1 MTIPMITIPI
11 LAISLFVNI
20 CLMVLN
26 QWMIKAWE
34 KDVNEKIQ
42 LCKQINQSWG
52 DRYDRLLQELEQ
64 CYDQMRMEDDGK

>member
-1 MTIPMITIPI
+1 MIIQMIIIP
-11 LAISLFVNI
+11 LLVISLIVNI

-26 QWMIKAWE
+26 HWMLGAWE

-64 CYDQMRMEDDGK
+64 CYDQMRMEDDRK

>member
-20 CLMVLN
+20 CLMILN

-42 LCKQINQSWG
+42 LCKQINDSW
-52 DRYDRLLQELEQ
+52 DAKYEKLLQELEL